1 MTHCR
6 QEVFQFQGLKSRKV
20 TADFTGGYL
29 SSDGGSLFLR
39 DLELRHRIIE
49 KLSHC
54 FDDTRNQELIEHHL
68 VELLAQRIFGIA
80 LGYEDLNDHDRLRLD
95 PVHALLAGKTD
106 VTGEKRVHSRDRG
119 KALAARATLN
129 RLELGACG
137 GDGRYF
143 KILADAKSIETLLI
157 SEGIRAIPRR
167 SKEIVLDFDA
177 TDDPLHGQQEG
188 AYFHGYYKN
197 YCYMPLY
204 CFCGNIP
211 LWTQLRDCKRD
222 ASDGTVEALAKMVP
236 MIRKRFGKKVRVVV
250 RADSGFAREAIMK
263 FCEKE
268 KLYYCFGL
276 AKNETIKALMKST
289 LEEMRELIEGG
300 QLTLPCRRFVEFG
313 YRTIKSWSRFR
324 RVVGKAEILA
334 KGANPRFVVTN
345 LPAEGFDGDALGRF
359 AAKRLY
365 EKFYCARGDMEN
377 RIKEQQLDLFAD
389 RTSTHFKASN
399 QLRLW
404 FSSFAHLM
412 LSRLQAEVL
421 KGTQLAHATI
431 GQIRLKLFKI
441 AARVRISC
449 RRIHFELASAYPYWQ
464 DFAKAHANLQAAGF
478 T

>member
-20 TADFTGGYL
+20 TTDFKGGYL
-29 SSDGGSLFLR
+29 SSDGGGLFLR
-39 DLELRHRIIE
+39 EMELRYGIIR
-49 KLSHC
+49 KLSRC
-54 FDDTRNQELIEHHL
+54 FVDTRNQHLIEHGL
-68 VELLAQRIFGIA
+68 EELLAQRVNGVI
-80 LGYEDLNDHDRLRLD
+80 LGYEDINDHDRLRLD
-95 PVHALLAGKTD
+95 PVHALLAGKSD
-106 VTGEKRVHSRDRG
+106 ITGEKRVRKEDRG
-119 KALAARATLN
+119 KALAAHATLN

-137 GDGRYF
+137 GDGRYK
-143 KILADAKSIETLLI
+143 KILAQADKIESLLI
-157 SEGIRAIPRR
+157 SEGLKALPCQ

-188 AYFHGYYKN
+188 AYFHGYYKS
-197 YCYMPLY
+197 YCYLPLY

-211 LWTQLRDCKRD
+211 LWAQLRDCKRD
-222 ASDGTVEALAKMVP
+222 GSDGTVEALAKIVP
-236 MIRKRFGKKVRVVV
+236 VVWRHFGKKVRIIV
-250 RADSGFAREAIMK
+250 RADSGFAREAILK
-263 FCEKE
+263 FCEKQ

-276 AKNETIKALMKST
+276 AKNPTLKVLMKNT
-289 LEEMRELIEGG
+289 FTKMRHDIEAG
-300 QLTLPCRRFVEFG
+300 QLTLPCRRFMEFG

-324 RVVGKAEILA
+324 RVVGKAEVLA
-334 KGANPRFVVTN
+334 KGKNPRFVVTN
-345 LPAEGFDGDALGRF
+345 LPADGFEGDAPHRF
-359 AAKRLY
+359 SPRRLY
-365 EKFYCARGDMEN
+365 EQFYCARGDMEN

-404 FSSFAHLM
+404 FSCFAHLIV
-412 LSRLQAEVL
+412 SRLQAEVL
-421 KGTQLAHATI
+421 KGTQWARATI